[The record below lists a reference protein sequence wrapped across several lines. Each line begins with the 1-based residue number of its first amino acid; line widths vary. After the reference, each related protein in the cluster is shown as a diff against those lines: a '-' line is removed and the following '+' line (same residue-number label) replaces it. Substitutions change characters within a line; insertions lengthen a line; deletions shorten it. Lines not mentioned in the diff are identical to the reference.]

1 MTRTLPE
8 DLLPI
13 ICDHYAFTRQLRA
26 LATVSLLNHRISG
39 YARTR
44 LFKQFEFID
53 DRSSRVL
60 EHADMLCAIYEDGE
74 LLDEDILSIVDSKEI
89 DPLDLDP
96 ELRWLK
102 GMRICETI
110 VIKDLLYG
118 RDIESIITLSTSLSE
133 RNLVLFPKVENVVIG
148 GKLVKR
154 ILATEQR
161 GPRPK
166 ITPLDLL
173 IAIFHSTRPKILCIQ
188 DSAIFTPPPTG
199 FPRMMTQQSEIG
211 GRIVPSRG
219 GHISNTII
227 QFIKST
233 ESFQEIHYQAVNPN
247 IPIHPKK
254 GIHHIIQFI
263 PDPNPEAVI
272 ATFSLRIS
280 HEGKIVREI
289 KDIITRSIVGRYEME
304 SETGMFSPGGGG
316 GGGGLFG
323 GTSIGQG
330 VRGQGLLGGGALFG
344 TGTGVGN
351 GIGGAGG
358 GAGPLFG
365 TGVGVVNGG
374 GGGALFGTG
383 TGVGNGVGGAG
394 GLFGGPTGGQ
404 LFGTAIG
411 VGNGGGG
418 TALFG
423 TGTGNGG
430 FVGQRPT
437 FGAGTHAHFPLFG
450 TQPPLQLFGTQ
461 LGQIPVGTGTV
472 PSTNTGG
479 IDTNTVNTG
488 NGNTTVPGSGGIGTG
503 DSTNTTPGPSTSTLV
518 NTVAGPSTVNTTP
531 NAIAGPSTSP
541 NPGDDDDN
549 QSTRSDGDTYNS
561 DTDSD
566 PEDELPAYAP
576 PVHIPRTRPTLEND
590 TRDSGRK
597 QSSWKF
603 ILPSPTE
610 VEDIKRQVM
619 VWAERIKGD
628 VGDDVRA
635 GIGFGVIGEEECDCG
650 I

>member
-1 MTRTLPE
+1 
-8 DLLPI
+8 
-13 ICDHYAFTRQLRA
+13 
-26 LATVSLLNHRISG
+26 
-39 YARTR
+39 
-44 LFKQFEFID
+44 
-53 DRSSRVL
+53 
-60 EHADMLCAIYEDGE
+60 
-74 LLDEDILSIVDSKEI
+74 
-89 DPLDLDP
+89 
-96 ELRWLK
+96 
-102 GMRICETI
+102 MRICETI

-133 RNLVLFPKVENVVIG
+133 RNLVLFPKVKNVVIG

-199 FPRMMTQQSEIG
+199 FIRMISQQSEIG
-211 GRIVPSRG
+211 GRITPSRG
-219 GHISNTII
+219 GHISNTLI

-233 ESFQEIHYQAVNPN
+233 ESLQEIHYQAVNPD

-263 PDPNPEAVI
+263 PDPNPEAVMR
-272 ATFSLRIS
+272 TFSLRIS

-304 SETGMFSPGGGG
+304 SETGMFNPGGGG
-316 GGGGLFG
+316 GGGGGGEGGGLFG
-323 GTSIGQG
+323 GGTAGQ
-330 VRGQGLLGGGALFG
+330 VGLFGGGGGGALFG
-344 TGTGVGN
+344 TGAGVGN
-351 GIGGAGG
+351 GVGGAGG
-358 GAGPLFG
+358 GAGSLFG

-374 GGGALFGTG
+374 GDGALFGGVGGGALFGTG
-383 TGVGNGVGGAG
+383 TGTGFRVG
-394 GLFGGPTGGQ
+394 T
-404 LFGTAIG
+404 
-411 VGNGGGG
+411 NGGS
-418 TALFG
+418 FG
-423 TGTGNGG
+423 QG
-430 FVGQRPT
+430 PI
-437 FGAGTHAHFPLFG
+437 FGPGTHARFPLFG

-461 LGQIPVGTGTV
+461 PQVPFGQIPVGTGTV
-472 PSTNTGG
+472 PPATMGST
-479 IDTNTVNTG
+479 VSTG
-488 NGNTTVPGSGGIGTG
+488 NGNTTVPGSGGTG
-503 DSTNTTPGPSTSTLV
+503 DSTNTTLGPSTSRSV
-518 NTVAGPSTVNTTP
+518 NTVARPPSSQTTP

-541 NPGDDDDN
+541 NPGDNDN

-561 DTDSD
+561 NTED
-566 PEDELPAYAP
+566 EDELPAYAP
-576 PVHIPRTRPTLEND
+576 PTHIPRTRPALEND
-590 TRDSGRK
+590 IDTGRK

-603 ILPSPTE
+603 ILPSPIE
-610 VEDIKRQVM
+610 VEDVRRQVM

-635 GIGFGVIGEEECDCG
+635 GISFGVIGEEGCDCG